1 MSNELAQCINIFSS
15 LVRDVEEMHFHLGID
30 LSKDLERV
38 TSAAK
43 SRGLRIFL
51 LDLPSLCKALE
62 RALESGVY
70 FPEVGS
76 LFSNKGYP
84 TIFRG
89 LYSKIFAVDLDW
101 SIRSDA
107 SALCVAN
114 LRQLFKFAKKLRID
128 PPADKTQEK
137 ILEFQQIEE
146 DLPAP
151 RLTWGRN
158 ILRCRGPWPHLNDV
172 VWRSLQQQGLTRS
185 VRSEDKELVSN
196 LMRFSTNIQ
205 ILADHI
211 LGKFLFRKE
220 WFKPKHGPGAVSD
233 SWNDSKYEF
242 PTWSERLEHHFPL
255 SDWGLPS
262 WQIWSESNDETD
274 TSNDI
279 PARLIGV
286 PKDYSG
292 PRLIASEPTSSQ
304 FVQQGLLSVLRKNVR
319 ESILHH
325 CVDFQ
330 SQEHSRDLALRAS
343 WSRDHSTIDLSSAS
357 DRLSCA
363 VVECLFRGS
372 YPLLEKLNSARTTR
386 VLYPDGSIS
395 GELKKFAAQGA
406 AFTFPVQ
413 TLVYAIICIGG
424 CLQSGESEASTGIG
438 DSHLRSGYLLDSVK
452 EVRVFG
458 DDMIVPTR
466 AYSLIVRMLEALHL
480 KVNFDKSFSKGYF
493 RESCGMDAYA
503 GIDVTPASYLE
514 PFNEKKPTSLVSVVE
529 SANNFYSRGYKRT
542 STTLQ
547 ETIPRKYRDNVLR
560 KGVGSTMFGFTV
572 DLPVNSGKTRYNTA
586 YQRSEM
592 QCLVVEAKP
601 SKSAIHGHHR
611 LHQWFIE
618 KPLPESVWK
627 SGEVIGV
634 SARYRRRWV
643 PII

>member
-1 MSNELAQCINIFSS
+1 MSNELAQCIRIFSS
-15 LVRDVEEMHFHLGID
+15 LVRDVEEMHFHVGID

-38 TSAAK
+38 TSAAE

-62 RALESGVY
+62 CALESGIY

-107 SALCVAN
+107 SALSVAN
-114 LRQLFKFAKKLRID
+114 LRQLFKFAKKLRVD

-146 DLPAP
+146 DLPTP

-158 ILRCRGPWPHLNDV
+158 VLRCRGPWPHLNDV

-185 VRSEDKELVSN
+185 VRSEDRELVSE
-196 LMRFSTNIQ
+196 LMQFSTNIQ
-205 ILADHI
+205 ILADHV
-211 LGKFLFRKE
+211 LGKFQFRKE

-233 SWNDSKYEF
+233 QWESSKFEF

-255 SDWGLPS
+255 SDWGIPS
-262 WQIWSESNDETD
+262 WQIWSESNDTTD
-274 TSNDI
+274 TSNDV

-304 FVQQGLLSVLRKNVR
+304 FVQQGLLSVLRKNVQK
-319 ESILHH
+319 SVLHH
-325 CVDFQ
+325 CVDFK
-330 SQEHSRDLALRAS
+330 SQEHSRDLALMAS

-372 YPLLEKLNSARTTR
+372 YPLLEKLNAARTSR
-386 VLYPDGSIS
+386 VLYPDGCVSS
-395 GELKKFAAQGA
+395 ELKKFAAQGA

-413 TLVYAIICIGG
+413 TLTYAIICMAG
-424 CLQSGESEASTGIG
+424 CMQYRDATSNTRQGSSPSLGSLVDIAK
-438 DSHLRSGYLLDSVK
+438 V
-452 EVRVFG
+452 VRVFG
-458 DDMIVPTR
+458 DDMIVPTHV
-466 AYSLIVRMLEALHL
+466 YPLIVRMLEVLHL
-480 KVNFDKSFSKGYF
+480 KVNSDKSFSKGYF
-493 RESCGMDAYA
+493 RESCGMDAFA
-503 GIDVTPASYLE
+503 GVDVTPASYLE
-514 PFNEKKPTSLVSVVE
+514 PFNERKPTSLVSVVE
-529 SANNFYSRGYKRT
+529 SANNFFLRGYKHT

-547 ETIPRKYRDNVLR
+547 ETIPRKYRDKILR
-560 KGVGSTMFGFTV
+560 KGVGSTMFGFIV
-572 DLPVNSGKTRYNTA
+572 DLPINTGKTRYNTA

-592 QCLVVEAKP
+592 LCLVVEARP

-618 KPLPESVWK
+618 KPLPSSVWK
-627 SGEVIGV
+627 AGEVIGV
-634 SARYRRRWV
+634 SARYRQRWV